1 MKRILLTWVL
11 IISSSIFVAPSASA
25 ETKVFSKVTSVD
37 SFNRL
42 DLNLKYD
49 IQKVEVA
56 IFDKDLD
63 MLHFWILFSQPLSA
77 GMFNDNR
84 GSWAGILIDT
94 NNDDNDDIVINT
106 LAKSYSSNYEEAASA
121 SYRIGSKS
129 CPASSWMDLDNKSG
143 WLGFKVSQKC
153 LGLSNKFE
161 VQGYADFISTDSTS
175 YDYAPDSYEVVDLGD
190 YYSPKP
196 KASLAIPTASSDV
209 APALSNYSLAP
220 TNLVTLSA
228 NLKESVVT
236 VECIVGKNGGTGTAW
251 SAKVNIPIGTYKS
264 FLITNYHVVSDCISR
279 GTVDIILSNNAKYV
293 GQLAA
298 WDPDNDI
305 AGIYLTTFVPPLT
318 WQGEIPVQGSWVGLI
333 GSPKGLPGV
342 LTTGIVSSVS
352 RAETYVTFTAAI
364 NPGNSGGP
372 LFDSAGRVMAIATA
386 KVRDSEGF
394 GIGNGVPLICKAVVK
409 CSNTLVGWGS
419 KPDNSA
425 QLANNQRDVADAAN
439 SARESIDSYYD
450 AKEICLAVADDFEE
464 LSNTLFELTQLTQN
478 CNQYDDRINTIESSL
493 KNLTAKVYSTSAQV
507 FIALDEANIFAE
519 KADEYVA
526 SLQDFTDELSNLEV
540 QFDEYSITIN
550 KANRLDEDVIET
562 WQALQDTL
570 LILPKSVSLSIKKN
584 PNYLAASKIVAKSNL
599 VLQTR
604 DSILSKLESV
614 EQIRD
619 LGTIK
624 LQLISL
630 SVAMPSLTT
639 FKKSMAAVDK
649 LVPQSVCVRGSTV
662 VSATKAGKCA
672 RGFESVPTR

>member
-1 MKRILLTWVL
+1 V
-11 IISSSIFVAPSASA
+11 PNASA
-25 ETKVFSKVTSVD
+25 ETLVFEKSTSVD
-37 SFNRL
+37 AFNRP

-49 IQKVEVA
+49 IQKVVVGMY
-56 IFDKDLD
+56 DTDLD
-63 MLHFWILFSQPLSA
+63 MLHFWVLFAQPLTA
-77 GMFNDNR
+77 NLFNDNQ

-94 NNDDNDDIVINT
+94 NNDDTDDIVINT
-106 LAKSYSSNYEEAASA
+106 LARSYTANYGQTASA
-121 SYRIGSKS
+121 SYRNGSKS
-129 CPASSWMDLDNKSG
+129 CPTTSWMDLDNKTG

-153 LGLSNKFE
+153 LGLGNKFE
-161 VQGYADFISTDSTS
+161 VQGYADYIATDNAS

-196 KASLAIPTASSDV
+196 KATLAIPTASSDV

-228 NLKESVVT
+228 SLKESVVT

-264 FLITNYHVVSDCISR
+264 FLITNYHVISDCIPR

-464 LSNTLFELTQLTQN
+464 LSNTLFELTQLTQK

-599 VLQTR
+599 ALQTR

>member
-1 MKRILLTWVL
+1 M
-11 IISSSIFVAPSASA
+11 IISSSILGTVNASA
-25 ETKVFSKVTSVD
+25 ETKVFSKMTSVD
-37 SFNRL
+37 AFNRP

-49 IQKVEVA
+49 IQKVEVG
-56 IFDKDLD
+56 IYDTDLD
-63 MLHFWILFSQPLSA
+63 MLHIWILFAQPLTA
-77 GMFNDNR
+77 NLFNDNQ

-94 NNDDNDDIVINT
+94 NNDDSDDIVINT
-106 LAKSYSSNYEEAASA
+106 LAKTYTSNYGQTASA
-121 SYRIGSKS
+121 SYRNGSKS
-129 CPASSWMDLDNKSG
+129 CPTTSWMDLDNKTG

-153 LGLSNKFE
+153 LGLGNKFE
-161 VQGYADFISTDSTS
+161 IQGYADYISTDNAS
-175 YDYAPDSYEVVDLGD
+175 YDYAPDSFEVVDLGD
-190 YYSPKP
+190 YYNPKP
-196 KASLAIPTASSDV
+196 KATLAIPTASSDV

-228 NLKESVVT
+228 VLKESVVT
-236 VECIVGKNGGTGTAW
+236 VECIVGVNGGTGTAW
-251 SAKVNIPIGTYKS
+251 SAKVNIPLGTYKS
-264 FLITNYHVVSDCISR
+264 FLITNYHVISDCIPR

-333 GSPKGLPGV
+333 GSPKGLPGI

-425 QLANNQRDVADAAN
+425 QLANNQKDVADSAN
-439 SARESIDSYYD
+439 SARESIEAYYE
-450 AKEICLAVADDFEE
+450 AKELCLSVAEDFED
-464 LSNTLFELTQLTQN
+464 LSKSLFESTKLTEN
-478 CNQYDDRINTIESSL
+478 CNQYDDRINSIESSL

-507 FIALDEANIFAE
+507 FIALDEANLYAE
-519 KADEYVA
+519 KADEFVA
-526 SLQDFTDELSNLEV
+526 SIMDFTDELSNLET
-540 QFDEYSITIN
+540 QFDEYAITIA
-550 KANRLDEDVIET
+550 KANDLDEDVIEAWT
-562 WQALQDTL
+562 ALQDTL
-570 LILPKSVSLSIKKN
+570 LILPKSLSLAIKKN
-584 PNYLAASKIVAKSNL
+584 SNYLSSSKIVTKSNS
-599 VLQTR
+599 VLKNR
-604 DSILSKLESV
+604 DLILAKFESV
-614 EQIRD
+614 KQVAD
-619 LGTIK
+619 LGSIK
-624 LQLISL
+624 IQLISL
-630 SVAMPSLTT
+630 NVAIPSMTA

-649 LVPQSVCVRGSTV
+649 LIPPSVCVRGSTV
-662 VSATKAGKCA
+662 VSATKTGKCA
-672 RGFESVPTR
+672 KGFESVPTR